1 MGRRAP
7 RIHRPR
13 ERASVRALLAEAKE
27 LVAENQLLSLHVAHA
42 EAAKFAV
49 GTAASEQPTARAP
62 NRTHRERIV

>member
-1 MGRRAP
+1 
-7 RIHRPR
+7 
-13 ERASVRALLAEAKE
+13 VRVLLAEAKE